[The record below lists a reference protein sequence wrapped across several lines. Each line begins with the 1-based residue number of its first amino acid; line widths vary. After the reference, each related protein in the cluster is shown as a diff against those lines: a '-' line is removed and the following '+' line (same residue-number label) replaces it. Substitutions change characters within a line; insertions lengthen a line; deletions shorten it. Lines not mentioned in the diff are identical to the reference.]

1 MFRAVNVGM
10 ATASDSMAFLQQLL
24 SGTDLA
30 ALKQAAP
37 IAFDLAGDVWG
48 LDPKRAGFIAHEM
61 PSRPAMTV
69 RTSPDVLLRLL
80 SEKEFA
86 LRADEELTVLGDPA
100 PLVAVIEALSGGA
113 SPLATRM
120 SAMGAMSKARR

>member
-1 MFRAVNVGM
+1 
-10 ATASDSMAFLQQLL
+10 MAFLQQLL